1 MSDLASSNGRTPNFD
16 FGNSGSTPL
25 ARTTPTAHAKKLRAL
40 VPACDDPADYT
51 SDDRVMLEAADA
63 IEAAEARALAA
74 EWKRDLL
81 LARMEELLTEAED
94 VFVCMADAT
103 GIDRHNYPPAFMRAR
118 AALTHT
124 GE

>member
-25 ARTTPTAHAKKLRAL
+25 ARTTPTDHAKKLRAL

-51 SDDRVMLEAADA
+51 SDDRVMLGAADA
-63 IEAAEARALAA
+63 IEAAEARAERAEAA
-74 EWKRDLL
+74 LREILERCDADREEGADRGVVYAVEV
-81 LARMEELLTEAED
+81 ARAY
-94 VFVCMADAT
+94 F
-103 GIDRHNYPPAFMRAR
+103 
-118 AALTHT
+118 AALTPT